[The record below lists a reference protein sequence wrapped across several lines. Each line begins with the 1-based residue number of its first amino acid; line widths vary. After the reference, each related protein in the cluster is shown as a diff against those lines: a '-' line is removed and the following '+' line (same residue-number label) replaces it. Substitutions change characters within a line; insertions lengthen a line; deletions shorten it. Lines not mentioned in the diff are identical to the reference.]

1 MNCKEVERLL
11 TEDISQG
18 NDSRVQDH
26 IDCCSLCRRLH
37 RELTSMSELG
47 RLLRTIDQVPADFS
61 SRVFQKLAPSSLWQL
76 QWKPVL
82 TLGLVMLGLVSF
94 LWIQE
99 TQSAREAMLVAEET
113 PREEPFARVQ
123 DGDLEL
129 IEGEQAESDR
139 VEGPYVDVI
148 LKSPSESEYILRL
161 PSRIK
166 VRTSDLN
173 HDIYLNNA
181 SY

>member
-1 MNCKEVERLL
+1 M
-11 TEDISQG
+11 
-18 NDSRVQDH
+18 
-26 IDCCSLCRRLH
+26 
-37 RELTSMSELG
+37 TSMSELSS
-47 RLLRTIDQVPADFS
+47 LLRRIDKAPADFS
-61 SRVFQKLAPSSLWQL
+61 SRVFQRLAPSSLWQL
-76 QWKPVL
+76 QWKPALV
-82 TLGLVMLGLVSF
+82 LGLVILGLVSF

-99 TQSAREAMLVAEET
+99 AQSAREAMLVAEET
-113 PREEPFARVQ
+113 PREAPFARVQ

-129 IEGEQAESDR
+129 IEGDR
-139 VEGPYVDVI
+139 AEGPYVDVI
-148 LKSPSESEYILRL
+148 LKHPSEPEYMLRL

>member
-1 MNCKEVERLL
+1 
-11 TEDISQG
+11 
-18 NDSRVQDH
+18 
-26 IDCCSLCRRLH
+26 
-37 RELTSMSELG
+37 
-47 RLLRTIDQVPADFS
+47 
-61 SRVFQKLAPSSLWQL
+61 
-76 QWKPVL
+76 
-82 TLGLVMLGLVSF
+82 MLGLVSF